1 MKASIAIKSIF
12 ASFFYRIEGLSWK
25 LRRLSRSN
33 YVILAYHRILPHAE
47 AMAGVQ
53 AGMYVMPETFNNH
66 LIFLKKYFNVI
77 TLKKLVVSRENA
89 AIRPPV
95 KPVCALTFD
104 DGWKDFYDFAWPLL
118 QKYQVP
124 ATVFL
129 PTGFIGINKKFWT
142 DQFAYM
148 LRHRRVVVDT
158 VAVDPDISDVIQEIK
173 DLQGPFEDQLEAGIA
188 ILKKYPLQIVE
199 KIIKGLAKIW
209 SMEFHEADRDF
220 LNWDE
225 IHEMLDSGLISFGSH
240 TVGHQILTTLDKP
253 DIERELVVSKEK
265 LLDEGVVDPSFIPF
279 CYPNG
284 NYTQEIAEMV
294 RSAGY
299 HLAVTTKKGWNQ
311 FDADR
316 FTLRRIGI
324 HQDMTST
331 VPLFACRIS
340 GFI

>member
-12 ASFFYRIEGLSWK
+12 ASFFYRIGGLKWK
-25 LRRLSRSN
+25 LWRLSRSN
-33 YVILAYHRILPHAE
+33 YVILAYHRILPHDE
-47 AMAGVQ
+47 AMDAIQ
-53 AGMYVMPETFNNH
+53 AGMYVTPETFNNH
-66 LIFLKKYFNVI
+66 LIFLKKYFNII
-77 TLKKLVVSRENA
+77 TLKNLVAACENA
-89 AIRPPV
+89 AIRPPE
-95 KPVCALTFD
+95 KPVCVLTFD
-104 DGWKDFYDFAWPLL
+104 DGWKDFYDFAFPLL

-129 PTGFIGINKKFWT
+129 PTEFIGSNKKFWT
-142 DQFAYM
+142 DQFAYI
-148 LRHRRVVVDT
+148 LHHRQT
-158 VAVDPDISDVIQEIK
+158 GANAVAVDPDISDVIQEIK

-188 ILKKYPLQIVE
+188 ILKKYPLHIIRGIVSE
-199 KIIKGLAKIW
+199 LAKIW
-209 SMEFHEADRDF
+209 SVEFHEEDRDF

-265 LLDEGVVDPSFIPF
+265 LLDEGVVEPSFIPF

-284 NYTQEIAEMV
+284 NYTREIAEMV
-294 RSAGY
+294 CSAGY

-311 FDADR
+311 CDADR